1 MSATIGQWLFFFFF
15 LVPFANLTAQR
26 IQLQMQIGTNASE
39 ARIQNTGTGYLS
51 RETITFFDSLPVQLG
66 LGVKIKAYRNF
77 YIRLDCNYKAYR
89 TFFDAEE
96 RIAVGGSRVVLGNLY
111 NEKYSYSLLPEFQY
125 TLLRGRRIE
134 FPVYVF
140 GGPVFSVEKG
150 KNYSEN
156 YLFDVSSVTIL
167 GAIKPDL
174 QTGWSIGLGCN
185 PKWKRLGLMLE
196 GRLLRIGYQKEGIIP
211 GKIAYQHFTLM
222 TGITYDLF

>member
-1 MSATIGQWLFFFFF
+1 MSETIAKGLFFFFF

-51 RETITFFDSLPVQLG
+51 RETITFFDTLPVQLG

-77 YIRLDCNYKAYR
+77 YVRLDCNYKAYR
-89 TFFDAEE
+89 TYFS
-96 RIAVGGSRVVLGNLY
+96 AVQGKAAGGSRSVLGNLY

-125 TLLRGRRIE
+125 TPLRGHRIE

-140 GGPVFSVEKG
+140 GGPVFSVEKD

-156 YLFDVSSVTIL
+156 YLFDGGSLIIL
-167 GAIKPDL
+167 AATKPDP

-196 GRLLRIGYQKEGIIP
+196 GRLLRIGYQTEGIVP